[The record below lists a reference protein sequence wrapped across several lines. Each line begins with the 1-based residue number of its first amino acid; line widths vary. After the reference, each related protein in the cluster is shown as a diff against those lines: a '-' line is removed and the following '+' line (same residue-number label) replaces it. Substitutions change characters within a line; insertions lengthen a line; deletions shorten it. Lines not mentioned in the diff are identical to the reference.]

1 MSFCFREKEGFC
13 HFLPAAAGFSQFLS
27 RTSRQGV
34 LLLSPLPPTQ
44 SEPVSPFSMKKGLTF
59 SRFRERKKCAN
70 CPVFDSCVNSCYS
83 FTENVRRAIC
93 RLFDTYVISYYS
105 FTTGTRQKIQCR
117 FDTYVISCYSSP
129 MYYTCATAEQFD
141 TYVISYY
148 SSPFALIIILC
159 VGFDTYVI
167 SYYSFTSNFCNTLKS
182 IKNKKHRIPVL
193 FVFTE
198 RCEHIPTQEL
208 FQNHIQTPT
217 I

>member
-1 MSFCFREKEGFC
+1 MFYHIHGIHTGCPPLRCFALELPLTSSRLLRQKVCCLSFCFREKEGFC

-117 FDTYVISCYSSP
+117 FDTYVISCYS
-129 MYYTCATAEQFD
+129 
-141 TYVISYY
+141 
-148 SSPFALIIILC
+148 
-159 VGFDTYVI
+159 
-167 SYYSFTSNFCNTLKS
+167 FTDC
-182 IKNKKHRIPVL
+182 
-193 FVFTE
+193 
-198 RCEHIPTQEL
+198 
-208 FQNHIQTPT
+208 
-217 I
+217 